1 MLAVFGYAM
10 LKDGRRQCKDT
21 ILIDFDGVLRHW
33 VGSEV
38 NDAERTLGLA
48 SGTLFS
54 LAFSHELL
62 FPAITGE
69 VTHEQWHERVKSKL
83 VQRHTDEVA
92 SKLIKAWNEASWEI
106 DFELLHSLKHLA
118 PTCQYV
124 LVTNATSRLDAD
136 LQRASLR
143 SAFNV
148 VVNSSQIGV
157 TKPDR
162 LFFYQALSIADSQVC
177 RSVFIDDSLDNVNAA
192 RSIGIESIHYQN
204 VADTL
209 EFIRKQCT

>member
-106 DFELLHSLKHLA
+106 DFELLHSLKQLA

-136 LQRASLR
+136 LKKTGLT

-148 VVNSSQIGV
+148 VVNSSKIGV
-157 TKPDR
+157 AKPDL
-162 LFFYQALSIADSQVC
+162 LFFRKALSVAGSQAF
-177 RSVFIDDSLDNVNAA
+177 RSVFIDDNLDNVNAA
-192 RSIGIESIHYQN
+192 RSMGIDSIHHQD
-204 VADTL
+204 VFDTL
-209 EFIRKQCT
+209 EYIQRQCT

>member
-10 LKDGRRQCKDT
+10 LKNGRRPLKDT

-33 VGSEV
+33 IGAEV
-38 NDAERTLGLA
+38 NNAEKALGLA

-83 VQRHTDEVA
+83 VQMHTDNVA

-106 DFELLHSLKHLA
+106 DFELLQGLKQIA
-118 PTCQYV
+118 PKCRYV

-136 LQRASLR
+136 LKKAGLT

-157 TKPDR
+157 AKPDR
-162 LFFYQALSIADSQVC
+162 LFFRQALSVASSQTC
-177 RSVFIDDSLDNVNAA
+177 SSVLIDDSFENVNAA
-192 RSIGIESIHYQN
+192 HSMGIESIHHQN
-204 VADTL
+204 VADTQ

>member
-1 MLAVFGYAM
+1 M
-10 LKDGRRQCKDT
+10 LKDGRRPLKDT

-33 VGSEV
+33 VGAEV
-38 NDAERTLGLA
+38 DDAERALGLA

-83 VQRHTDEVA
+83 VQMHTDNVA
-92 SKLIKAWNEASWEI
+92 GKLIKAWNEANWEI
-106 DFELLHSLKHLA
+106 DFELLQGLKQLA

-136 LQRASLR
+136 LKKASLT

-148 VVNSSQIGV
+148 VVNSSKIGV
-157 TKPDR
+157 AKPER
-162 LFFYQALSIADSQVC
+162 LFFHQALSVAGSQAC
-177 RSVFIDDSLDNVNAA
+177 SSVLIDDSLENVNAA
-192 RSIGIESIHYQN
+192 HSMGIESIHHQN